1 MYYPFSVSLLISLY
15 FYSGFMYGIVQ
26 IIVFKLNT
34 VKGSINL
41 SVNPWLTAVS
51 ALASVSFTT
60 PQSAFADMSRLSPR
74 SALQPLSRHSPT
86 APLTQGSLFPA
97 SSALTQGS
105 LFPASSALTQGRHF
119 LPVIMT
125 GNIVEKIV
133 FSLFYHFLFNIS
145 SPNRFAIIYL

>member
-1 MYYPFSVSLLISLY
+1 MNYRLLLRFGFDGFAIPYNFLQPLSHSV
-15 FYSGFMYGIVQ
+15 
-26 IIVFKLNT
+26 
-34 VKGSINL
+34 
-41 SVNPWLTAVS
+41 TAVS

-97 SSALTQGS
+97 SSALTQWR
-105 LFPASSALTQGRHF
+105 QGRLF

-133 FSLFYHFLFNIS
+133 FPLFYHFLFNIS